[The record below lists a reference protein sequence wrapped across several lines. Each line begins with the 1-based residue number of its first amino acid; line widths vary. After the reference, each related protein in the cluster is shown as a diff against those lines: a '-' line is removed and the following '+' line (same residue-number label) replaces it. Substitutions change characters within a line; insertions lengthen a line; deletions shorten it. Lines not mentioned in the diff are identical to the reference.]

1 MSFKAFLPDIV
12 MYFAALFENLHKNN
26 DYVYPYRSQ
35 VSQIYS
41 LQIVGF
47 HQMLLQEAAVMGNLH
62 HSGAY

>member
-47 HQMLLQEAAVMGNLH
+47 HQILLQEAAVMRSLYRR
-62 HSGAY
+62 GAY